1 MTIFRYFTVSAVL
14 TVALLLGGS
23 IVSAQGNDA
32 GGGGG
37 RPGGSPAAN
46 PGSKTTTPQSSS
58 GKSSTS
64 SKSGKSSSK
73 NSTTSSRNGN
83 GNMPSD
89 AEMSKYRGI
98 STKMGTTTDV
108 WGQQYH
114 DAYMANNNLKFGQFV
129 TANVVA
135 DDLHSRYPNVT
146 SEAILAGYRQG
157 HSIDQTLRSMNVDA
171 ATAKAAEKNA
181 ERRIKESQKGM

>member
-1 MTIFRYFTVSAVL
+1 MTMIRYFAVSVFL
-14 TVALLLGGS
+14 TFALLLGGS
-23 IVSAQGNDA
+23 MVLAQGNDA

-46 PGSKTTTPQSSS
+46 PGSKTTTPQTSS

-64 SKSGKSSSK
+64 SKSSKS
-73 NSTTSSRNGN
+73 TSRNGN

-146 SEAILAGYRQG
+146 TEAILAGLRQG
-157 HSIDQTLRSMNVDA
+157 HSIGQTLQNLNVDA
-171 ATAKAAEKNA
+171 ATAKSAEKNA
-181 ERRIKESQKGM
+181 ERRIKDSQKGM